1 MPFTFFHISKAKR
14 NGLLARK
21 KSKKVILVVYVQ
33 IRGGGYIF
41 AGGFG
46 LGSNSGVVQIH

>member
-33 IRGGGYIF
+33 IRGGGGIF
-41 AGGFG
+41 LLVDLDWGPI
-46 LGSNSGVVQIH
+46 LG